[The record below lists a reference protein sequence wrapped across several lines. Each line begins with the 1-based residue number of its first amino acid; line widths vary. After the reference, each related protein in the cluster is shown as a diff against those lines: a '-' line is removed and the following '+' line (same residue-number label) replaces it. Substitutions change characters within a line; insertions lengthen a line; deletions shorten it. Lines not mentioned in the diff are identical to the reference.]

1 MLCLLG
7 LSALNSTKGK
17 DKLYFFSYFDPSK
30 PYQEAIRKYA
40 PIEIG
45 STELPPGTLS
55 ISDFWLLFYKNDM
68 KSKLFSK
75 HNEN

>member
-40 PIEIG
+40 PIEIR

-55 ISDFWLLFYKNDM
+55 ISDFWLLFYDI

>member
-1 MLCLLG
+1 

-40 PIEIG
+40 PIEIR

-55 ISDFWLLFYKNDM
+55 TYIYLISGFYFIKM
-68 KSKLFSK
+68 T
-75 HNEN
+75 

>member
-40 PIEIG
+40 PIEIRSSELKAFLFKG
-45 STELPPGTLS
+45 SPLTYADS
-55 ISDFWLLFYKNDM
+55 ADF
-68 KSKLFSK
+68 
-75 HNEN
+75 